1 MARFMPNSLL
11 SYRVRKRGW
20 RHATG
25 HAPRPLGTHSG
36 TQLPKMGTQSGTH
49 RKSRIIIFGFIAYD
63 QRHQKNF
70 RNPYQGPLA
79 QGAILASERPT
90 FTAHYSQTTKLK
102 PLEQG
107 LYLALRSAD
116 CKAKSPETTK
126 TPTQGTKLRI
136 HQLCSI
142 MPSP

>member
-1 MARFMPNSLL
+1 MLL
-11 SYRVRKRGW
+11 LLVV
-20 RHATG
+20 
-25 HAPRPLGTHSG
+25 SG
-36 TQLPKMGTQSGTH
+36 
-49 RKSRIIIFGFIAYD
+49 D
-63 QRHQKNF
+63 
-70 RNPYQGPLA
+70 PYQGPLA
-79 QGAILASERPT
+79 QGAILASERPP

-102 PLEQG
+102 PLERG

-126 TPTQGTKLRI
+126 TPTLGTKLRI